1 MTTTTAPIQTAT
13 GKLEISD
20 LALTKAD
27 AITVSELLESDLVA
41 DTVIR
46 SICIIRKTLLSKDIS
61 HKEDQQLEAKLT
73 ALYHALGHDNRD
85 LAHQIQR
92 DRLNQMG
99 ATTAVITNRP
109 VPQPLPP
116 APRAAAKL
124 SLVPAVAHATE
135 VLQVW
140 QRQGKRS
147 IGNAELRNEIAKL
160 HLVGGLQWHS
170 TDLIQ
175 FDPDTRQWHKT
186 VALAMDKLV
195 KNEQVMW
202 SAKRDC
208 WVILD
213 F

>member
-1 MTTTTAPIQTAT
+1 MTTTAPIKAPAT
-13 GKLEISD
+13 QLEISEI
-20 LALTKAD
+20 ALTKAD
-27 AITVSELLESDLVA
+27 AVTLSELLESDLIA

-46 SICIIRKTLLSKDIS
+46 SICIIRKTLLSKDLV

-73 ALYHALGHDNRD
+73 ALYHALGHEARD

-92 DRLNQMG
+92 DRVNQMTAG
-99 ATTAVITNRP
+99 AAAISQRP

-116 APRAAAKL
+116 VAATAAKL
-124 SLVPAVAHATE
+124 ALAAAVTHATE
-135 VLQVW
+135 VLQAW

-147 IGNAELRNEIAKL
+147 IGNAELRNEIAQR
-160 HLVGGLQWHS
+160 HLAGGLQWHS
-170 TDLIQ
+170 TDMIAA
-175 FDPDTRQWHKT
+175 DPTTRQWHKT

-208 WVILD
+208 WVILE